1 MKSRLARQ
9 YAFKLL
15 YEAAVQPDKDSAE
28 LISDTAAEQEFE
40 PDDYIEKVVG
50 GVKENLSELDAL
62 ISDCTTTDWKF
73 ERLSLTSL
81 SIMRLSIFEM
91 LYLDDVPFPVSINEA
106 VELAKKYDDDKA
118 PKFINGIL
126 NAIAEKKGLKKK
138 PR

>member
-1 MKSRLARQ
+1 MKRRLARE

-40 PDDYIEKVVG
+40 PDDYIEKVVS